1 MKLFLF
7 EVHIVGALFDIC
19 ASAYLFLLMNGQK
32 DMASSM
38 ALDAAKSM
46 TERSI
51 ANNSSTGIPAYG
63 EN

>member
-1 MKLFLF
+1 MKLLLS

-19 ASAYLFLLMNGQK
+19 ASAYLFLLMKGRK
-32 DMASSM
+32 DMATSM
-38 ALDAAKSM
+38 DLNAAKSM